1 MNMKRSN
8 YLTIL
13 FLIMILSC
21 FLCGIKGCN
30 TQTKET
36 ISSNVT
42 EEETVATFS
51 EPQPIKFDE
60 KEPITLKVGEAKV
73 IEISDDEES
82 SLQSWTSSDDS
93 IVSVDDGGRI
103 DAKKIG
109 MATITAKFSDK
120 ESSCEVTVEKAD
132 EDEDA
137 DVDTFSTAIT
147 ANTDIL
153 YQNINSSYTNPYA
166 IYVNRKM
173 NTVTVYTYDENGD
186 YTIPVRAMVCSC
198 GINDGTIT
206 GEFETYFTNEW
217 HALLDNVYG
226 HYVSGISGDYLFH
239 SVPYYTESPDKL
251 EVEEFNK
258 LGTAASLGCVRMA
271 IADTKWI
278 FENCIVGTYVKIYDD
293 DNPGPL
299 GKPDTIKITDMSCG
313 WDPTDDDENNP
324 YNSKA
329 PVINGAQDITIKKG
343 DDYTVE
349 KGITAL
355 DTCSNDITDKLS
367 VVGNVVTTKA
377 GTYKVTYQIKDALN
391 RTAKT
396 DITVTVTD

>member
-1 MNMKRSN
+1 MKKSS
-8 YLTIL
+8 YLL
-13 FLIMILSC
+13 FLFVVMVFSC

-30 TQTKET
+30 PQTKEAINSDT
-36 ISSNVT
+36 A
-42 EEETVATFS
+42 EEETIATFS
-51 EPQPIKFDE
+51 GPQPIRFDD

-73 IEISDDEES
+73 IEVSDEDEK

-103 DAKKIG
+103 DAQKIG
-109 MATITAKFSDK
+109 TATITAKFSNK
-120 ESSCEVTVEKAD
+120 ESNCKVTVEKAD
-132 EDEDA
+132 
-137 DVDTFSTAIT
+137 DVTNTDTFSTAIT

-153 YQNINSSYTNPYA
+153 NQNINSSYTNPYA

-198 GINDGTIT
+198 GKNNGTIT

-217 HALLDNVYG
+217 HALFDNVYG

-239 SVPYYTESPDKL
+239 SVPYYTTSSDNL

-258 LGTAASLGCVRMA
+258 LGTDASLGCVRMA

-278 FENCIVGTYVKIYDD
+278 YENCVVGTFVKIYDD

-324 YNSKA
+324 YNSKK
-329 PVINGAQDITIKKG
+329 PIIKGAQDVIIKKG
-343 DDYTVE
+343 DKYTVE

-355 DTCSNDITDKLS
+355 DTCSNDITNKLS
-367 VVGNVVTTKA
+367 VVGNVIATKT
-377 GTYKVTYQIKDALN
+377 GTYKVTYQVKDALN

>member
-1 MNMKRSN
+1 MKKSS
-8 YLTIL
+8 YLL
-13 FLIMILSC
+13 FLFVVMVLSC
-21 FLCGIKGCN
+21 LLCGLKGCN
-30 TQTKET
+30 TQTKEAINSDT
-36 ISSNVT
+36 T

-51 EPQPIKFDE
+51 GPQPIKFDD
-60 KEPITLKVGEAKV
+60 KEPITLKLGEAKV
-73 IEISDDEES
+73 IEVSDEDEKL
-82 SLQSWTSSDDS
+82 LQFWTSSDDS

-109 MATITAKFSDK
+109 TATITAKFSDK
-120 ESSCEVTVEKAD
+120 ESNCKVTVEKAD
-132 EDEDA
+132 
-137 DVDTFSTAIT
+137 DVTDTDTFSTAIT

-153 YQNINSSYTNPYA
+153 NQNINSSYTNPYA

-173 NTVTVYTYDENGD
+173 NTVTVYTYDENGN

-198 GINDGTIT
+198 GKNNGTIT

-217 HALLDNVYG
+217 HALFDNVYG

-239 SVPYYTESPDKL
+239 SVPDYTTSPDNL

-258 LGTAASLGCVRMA
+258 LGTDASLGCVRMA

-278 FENCIVGTYVKIYDD
+278 YENCAVGTYVKIYDD

-324 YNSKA
+324 YNSKK
-329 PVINGAQDITIKKG
+329 PVIKGAQDVIIKKG
-343 DDYTVE
+343 DKYTVE

-367 VVGNVVTTKA
+367 VVGNVITTKT
-377 GTYKVTYQIKDALN
+377 GTYKVTYQVKDALN

>member
-1 MNMKRSN
+1 MKKSS
-8 YLTIL
+8 YLL
-13 FLIMILSC
+13 FLFVVMVLSC
-21 FLCGIKGCN
+21 LLCGLKGCN
-30 TQTKET
+30 TQTKEAINSDT
-36 ISSNVT
+36 T

-51 EPQPIKFDE
+51 GPQPIKFDD

-73 IEISDDEES
+73 IEVSDEDEK

-109 MATITAKFSDK
+109 TATITAKFSDK
-120 ESSCEVTVEKAD
+120 ESNCKVTVEKAD
-132 EDEDA
+132 
-137 DVDTFSTAIT
+137 DVTDTDTFSTAIT

-153 YQNINSSYTNPYA
+153 NQNINSSYTNPYA

-198 GINDGTIT
+198 GKSNGTIT

-217 HALLDNVYG
+217 HALFDNVYG

-239 SVPYYTESPDKL
+239 SVPYYTTSPDKL

-258 LGTAASLGCVRMA
+258 LGTDASLGCVRMA

-278 FENCIVGTYVKIYDD
+278 YENCAVGTYVKIYDD

-324 YNSKA
+324 YNSKK
-329 PVINGAQDITIKKG
+329 PVIKGAQDVIIKKG
-343 DDYTVE
+343 DNYTVE

-355 DTCSNDITDKLS
+355 DTCSNDITDKLC
-367 VVGNVVTTKA
+367 VVGNVITTKT
-377 GTYKVTYQIKDALN
+377 GTYKVTYQVKDALN